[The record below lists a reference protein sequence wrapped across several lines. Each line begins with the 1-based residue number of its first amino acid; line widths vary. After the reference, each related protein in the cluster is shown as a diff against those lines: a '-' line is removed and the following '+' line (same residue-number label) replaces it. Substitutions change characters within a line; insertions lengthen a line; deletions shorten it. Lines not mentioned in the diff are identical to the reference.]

1 MNEQEKRN
9 GAEKTTPGGCGDIV
23 SLLRAVP
30 ERECRDISGDVM
42 AEIARRRN
50 VRRWLVSSAVAAAAA
65 AAVFLLALP
74 EVFTGGDDGGGVSTG
89 ALASGEPE
97 LSAEQWLVSV
107 QERDGTWNP
116 AHWGGSREYI
126 PAVTGFAM
134 MSLARHDE
142 AELDS
147 SVADAAQAL
156 RAMQTAEGRF
166 GATGDRM
173 LFNHGIATVA
183 MLRLYETGRF
193 PELFTVID
201 GAVNHIRTTQTS
213 SGGWADGENTQAG
226 IWLVDAL
233 SRASRLGWQD
243 KGGHLRRGIRWLE
256 NSSEPFAG
264 DLASAQSLAEKRD
277 RVEKLCSE
285 WVSRNSFAR
294 AGGKVYAASVAA
306 L

>member
-1 MNEQEKRN
+1 MNELEKRN
-9 GAEKTTPGGCGDIV
+9 DAEKMAPDGYEDIV
-23 SLLRAVP
+23 SRLRSVP
-30 ERECRDISGDVM
+30 EREYRDISGDVM
-42 AEIARRRN
+42 AEIARRRI
-50 VRRWLVSSAVAAAAA
+50 VRRHRVSFAVAAAAA
-65 AAVFLLALP
+65 AVVFLLTLP
-74 EVFTGGDDGGGVSTG
+74 AVFTGDDGADGVSTG
-89 ALASGEPE
+89 AIASVEPE
-97 LSAEQWLVSV
+97 LSTEQWLVAA
-107 QERDGTWNP
+107 QEGDGTWNP

-134 MSLARHDE
+134 MSLASHDE

-147 SVADAAQAL
+147 SVAAAAQAL

-201 GAVNHIRTTQTS
+201 GAVNYIRGTQTS
-213 SGGWADGENTQAG
+213 SGGWTDGENTQAG

-243 KGGHLRRGIRWLE
+243 KGGHLRRGLRWLE
-256 NSSEPFAG
+256 HSSEPFAG
-264 DLASAQSLAEKRD
+264 ELASAPSLAEKQE
-277 RVEKLCSE
+277 RVEKLCSA

-294 AGGKVYAASVAA
+294 AGGKIYSASVAA

>member
-1 MNEQEKRN
+1 MAPDGYE
-9 GAEKTTPGGCGDIV
+9 DIV
-23 SLLRAVP
+23 SRLRSVP
-30 ERECRDISGDVM
+30 EREYRDISGDVM
-42 AEIARRRN
+42 AEIARRRI
-50 VRRWLVSSAVAAAAA
+50 VRRHRASLAVAAAAA
-65 AAVFLLALP
+65 AAVFLLAMP
-74 EVFTGGDDGGGVSTG
+74 AVFTGDDGAGGVSTG
-89 ALASGEPE
+89 ELASVEAE
-97 LSAEQWLVSV
+97 LSTEQWLVAV

-147 SVADAAQAL
+147 SVAAAAQAL

-166 GATGDRM
+166 GTTGDRM

-201 GAVNHIRTTQTS
+201 GAVNYIRSTQTS

-256 NSSEPFAG
+256 QSPEPFAG
-264 DLASAQSLAEKRD
+264 ELASAPSLAEKQE
-277 RVEKLCSE
+277 RVEGLCAE

-294 AGGKVYAASVAA
+294 AGGKIYSASVAA